1 MQCYAFWFRFAPIN
15 IHCVFISE
23 MNDLLLLH
31 YSTVTDLPSPW
42 AEEDEEVK
50 KNFLGS

>member
-1 MQCYAFWFRFAPIN
+1 
-15 IHCVFISE
+15 

-42 AEEDEEVK
+42 AEGDEEVK
-50 KNFLGS
+50 KPLVFTKYFFGS